1 MRVRWVLPVLAL
13 LGSCAPPAPEPP
25 PPDESPPLVA
35 KPEPERARPL
45 PPAAVRD
52 SARPARARPA
62 VRFDPGPVVEV
73 GLVVDAPSIPVGGG
87 SAVTITSAAGEQVA
101 TIPAGDTWRV
111 VREGSRVA
119 LVGRSETRSA
129 SASLLVIAPVARGL
143 VRVGTREYRGL
154 VTVTPGRSGVTAVN
168 RVWMEDYL
176 LSVVGGEMGQRA
188 PNETEALRAQAI
200 ISRTYALRNR
210 GRRRSLG
217 FDYHA
222 TVADQ
227 VYFGVSAENSLA
239 QAAVVETRGLVA
251 TWGGQPIDAFFYSTC
266 GGRTE
271 HGPEVFPGA
280 NRPYLRSVSDEGPSG
295 DWCAISPRYAWR
307 EEWTGASLRE
317 ALRRF
322 LPGEAGVPASRITR
336 VRDIRIGERTVS
348 RRVRRLIVSLPD
360 GDVGI
365 ASPSVRE
372 VLRPAS
378 GELLRSTAFTVQVT
392 RTGGEVTR
400 LVAEGHGNGHG
411 VGLCQWGAVGRARAG
426 HRYDQIIAAYYPGTR
441 LERFY

>member
-1 MRVRWVLPVLAL
+1 
-13 LGSCAPPAPEPP
+13 
-25 PPDESPPLVA
+25 
-35 KPEPERARPL
+35 
-45 PPAAVRD
+45 
-52 SARPARARPA
+52 
-62 VRFDPGPVVEV
+62 
-73 GLVVDAPSIPVGGG
+73 
-87 SAVTITSAAGEQVA
+87 VTITSASGEQVA

-119 LVGRSETRSA
+119 LVGRSETRTA
-129 SASLLVIAPVARGL
+129 PASLLVIAPVARGL

-154 VTVTPGRSGVTAVN
+154 VTVAPGRSGVTAVN

-239 QAAVVETRGLVA
+239 QAAVAETRGLVA

-295 DWCAISPRYAWR
+295 AWCAISPRYAWR
-307 EEWTGASLRE
+307 EEWTGPALRE
-317 ALRRF
+317 VLRRF

-336 VRDIRIGERTVS
+336 VRDVRIGERTVS

-378 GELLRSTAFTVQVT
+378 GELLRSTAFTVKVT
-392 RTGGEVTR
+392 RNGGEVTR